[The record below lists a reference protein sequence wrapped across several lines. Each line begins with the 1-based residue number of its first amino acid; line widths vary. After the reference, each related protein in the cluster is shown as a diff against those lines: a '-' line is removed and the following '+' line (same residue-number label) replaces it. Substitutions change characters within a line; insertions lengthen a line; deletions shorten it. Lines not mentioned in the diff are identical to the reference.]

1 MKAKKTKLLTLLAL
15 ASSLHAGSA
24 LPAGDAWVSGLKN
37 FSADQGKVLLQLA
50 RDLYQHKEL
59 PDAEYVRCLLP
70 VDAAAGEEK
79 AKEEWT
85 ESFKMIQGASR
96 RMGYGSYLEFVDLD
110 ERARIGKQLADGR
123 WLRQFKNEL
132 RGCLYTPEVKATLK
146 MH

>member
-1 MKAKKTKLLTLLAL
+1 MKAKKTTFAALLCLAGAML
-15 ASSLHAGSA
+15 PGSYA
-24 LPAGDAWVSGLKN
+24 ADDAWTGTLKN
-37 FSADQGKVLLQLA
+37 FSADQGRVLLQLS

-59 PDAEYVRCLLP
+59 PDTEYVRCLTP

-79 AKEEWT
+79 AKEEWG
-85 ESFKMIQGASR
+85 ESFKMILGASR
-96 RMGYGSYLEFVDLD
+96 RMGYGSYLEFADAE

-123 WLRQFKNEL
+123 WLRQFNNEL

>member
-1 MKAKKTKLLTLLAL
+1 MKAKKTRLLALLAL
-15 ASSLHAGSA
+15 AGSLKVGTGYAA
-24 LPAGDAWVSGLKN
+24 DDAWLSGLKN
-37 FSADQGKVLLQLA
+37 FSTDQGKVMLQLS

-59 PDAEYVRCLLP
+59 PDAEYIRCLLP
-70 VDAAAGEEK
+70 VDAAAGDEK
-79 AKEEWT
+79 AKEEWA
-85 ESFKMIQGASR
+85 ESFKMIHGASR

>member
-1 MKAKKTKLLTLLAL
+1 MKAKKTKILGLLAL
-15 ASSLHAGSA
+15 AGSLLAAPGYA
-24 LPAGDAWVSGLKN
+24 ADDAWVSGLKN
-37 FSADQGKVLLQLA
+37 FSADQGKVLLQLS

-59 PDAEYVRCLLP
+59 PDAEYIRCLLP

-79 AKEEWT
+79 PKEEWA
-85 ESFKMIQGASR
+85 ESFKMILGASR

>member
-1 MKAKKTKLLTLLAL
+1 MKAKKTKLLGLLVLTGSLLA
-15 ASSLHAGSA
+15 ATGHAADETWLG
-24 LPAGDAWVSGLKN
+24 GLKN
-37 FSADQGKVLLQLA
+37 FSTDQGKVLLQLS
-50 RDLYQHKEL
+50 RDLYQHKQL
-59 PDAEYVRCLLP
+59 PDGEYIRCLLP
-70 VDAAAGEEK
+70 VDAAAGDEK

-85 ESFKMIQGASR
+85 ESFKMIQGAAR